1 MSITP
6 ELWPFISGAT
16 NFTMKFDYDAN
27 GNQIYVG
34 WAQTGSLSSD
44 STWRIMQQT
53 FNASNQVTDIKW
65 PNGSTGFGL
74 VWDNRASYTY
84 S

>member
-1 MSITP
+1 MADTG
-6 ELWPFISGAT
+6 PFIQAGT
-16 NFTMKFDYDAN
+16 NFTMKFDYDAS

-34 WAQTGSLSSD
+34 WALTGTLSSQA
-44 STWRIMQQT
+44 TWRIMQQT
-53 FNASNQVTDIKW
+53 FNGSSQLTDIKW

-74 VWDNRASYTY
+74 VWDSRASYTY